1 MKTKTHILLVED
13 EPFLGKVVME
23 SLEKQG
29 YSVTW
34 FEDGKLAWSNFSVA
48 KFDVC
53 VLDVMLPGIDG
64 FSLAQKIRLSE
75 KELPILFLTARNA
88 IEDVKTGYASGGNDY
103 LRKPFSLDEL
113 FLRIEQLVN
122 RGKSPVVSDEIPV
135 GTLKF
140 NMKRQELL
148 QPDGKVVKLSHRET
162 GLLEILLKNKNEIT
176 DRKQA
181 LLELW
186 GDDSFFHARSM
197 DVYVTRLRKILS
209 VDASISIINIRGFGY
224 KLIDSE

>member
-1 MKTKTHILLVED
+1 MKQKTRILLVED

-23 SLEKQG
+23 SLEKEGFQ
-29 YSVTW
+29 VAW
-34 FEDGKLAWSNFSVA
+34 FENGQFAWNDFAAA

-64 FSLAQKIRLSE
+64 FALAAKIRKSE
-75 KELPILFLTARNA
+75 PNLPILFLTARNA

-122 RGKSPVVSDEIPV
+122 RVKPVLADEVSV
-135 GTLKF
+135 GTLSF
-140 NMKRQELL
+140 HPKRQEILTQNGEL
-148 QPDGKVVKLSHRET
+148 IKLSHRESS
-162 GLLEILLKNKNEIT
+162 LLEILVKNKNEIT
-176 DRKQA
+176 DRKEV
-181 LLELW
+181 LLSIW

-209 VDASISIINIRGFGY
+209 VDASVSIVNIRGFGY
-224 KLIDSE
+224 KLIGK